1 MPNAFFLEP
10 DNLNGNSFSLDE
22 SESHHASH
30 VFRLQPGDPIAL
42 LNGEGLGFQGV
53 IENNSNGIVSG
64 IIQKKLK
71 SLGENDSKIIIAP
84 SILKRDR
91 FESLIEKAT
100 ELGVRQID
108 PILTDR
114 CVKRTLNLERCKKIV
129 MSAAKQCQR
138 SYFPM
143 VCQPTKL
150 LAWLDKPDHRQC
162 FAGMMCTSKQ
172 LSDYQFDNKIPVSVL
187 IGPEGDFSDNEIEH
201 MNKKRVKFFSL
212 GSRRLRADTAAQAS
226 LSILNELLT

>member
-100 ELGVRQID
+100 ELGVRQIN

-150 LAWLDKPDHRQC
+150 LAWLDKPGHRQC
-162 FAGMMCTSKQ
+162 FAGMMGTSKQ

-187 IGPEGDFSDNEIEH
+187 IGPEGDFSDNEIVQ

>member
-1 MPNAFFLEP
+1 MPNAFYLEP

-64 IIQKKLK
+64 TIQKRLE
-71 SLGENDSKIIIAP
+71 SLGENKSKIIIAP

-100 ELGVRQID
+100 ELGVWQIH

-114 CVKRTLNLERCKKIV
+114 CVKRTINLDRCKKIV

-150 LAWLDKPDHRQC
+150 LAWLDKSDRQC
-162 FAGMMCTSKQ
+162 FAGMMGTSKQ
-172 LSDYQFDNKIPVSVL
+172 LSEYQFDNKIPVHVL
-187 IGPEGDFSDNEIEH
+187 IGPEGDFSDNEVEH
-201 MNKKRVKFFSL
+201 MNNKRVKFFSL

>member
-1 MPNAFFLEP
+1 
-10 DNLNGNSFSLDE
+10 
-22 SESHHASH
+22 
-30 VFRLQPGDPIAL
+30 
-42 LNGEGLGFQGV
+42 
-53 IENNSNGIVSG
+53 
-64 IIQKKLK
+64 
-71 SLGENDSKIIIAP
+71 
-84 SILKRDR
+84 
-91 FESLIEKAT
+91 
-100 ELGVRQID
+100 
-108 PILTDR
+108 
-114 CVKRTLNLERCKKIV
+114 

-150 LAWLDKPDHRQC
+150 LAWLDKLDHRQC
-162 FAGMMCTSKQ
+162 FAGMMGTSKQ

>member
-150 LAWLDKPDHRQC
+150 LAWLDKLDHRQC
-162 FAGMMCTSKQ
+162 FAGMMGTSKQ

>member
-150 LAWLDKPDHRQC
+150 LEWLDKPDHRQC
-162 FAGMMCTSKQ
+162 FAGMMGTSKQ

-187 IGPEGDFSDNEIEH
+187 IGPEGDFSDNEIVQ

>member
-129 MSAAKQCQR
+129 MSAAKQCRR

-150 LAWLDKPDHRQC
+150 LAWLDKLDHRQC
-162 FAGMMCTSKQ
+162 FAGMMGTSKQ

-187 IGPEGDFSDNEIEH
+187 IGPEGDFSDNEIVQ

>member
-100 ELGVRQID
+100 ELGVQQID

-150 LAWLDKPDHRQC
+150 LAWLDKPDYRQC
-162 FAGMMCTSKQ
+162 FAGMMGTSKQ

-187 IGPEGDFSDNEIEH
+187 IGPEGDFSDNEIVQ

>member
-114 CVKRTLNLERCKKIV
+114 CVKPTLNLERCKKIV

-150 LAWLDKPDHRQC
+150 LAWLDKLDHRQC
-162 FAGMMCTSKQ
+162 FAGMMGTSKQ

-187 IGPEGDFSDNEIEH
+187 IGPEGDFSDNEIVQ

>member
-162 FAGMMCTSKQ
+162 FAGMMGTSKQ
-172 LSDYQFDNKIPVSVL
+172 LSDYQFDNKIPISVL
-187 IGPEGDFSDNEIEH
+187 IGPEGDFSDNEIEY

>member
-100 ELGVRQID
+100 ELGVRQIN

-150 LAWLDKPDHRQC
+150 LAWLDKLDHRQC
-162 FAGMMCTSKQ
+162 FAGMMGTSKQ

>member
-71 SLGENDSKIIIAP
+71 NLGENDSKIIIAP

-100 ELGVRQID
+100 ELGVQQID

-150 LAWLDKPDHRQC
+150 LAWLDKLDHRQC
-162 FAGMMCTSKQ
+162 FAGMMGTSKQ
-172 LSDYQFDNKIPVSVL
+172 LSDYQFDNKFPVSVL

-201 MNKKRVKFFSL
+201 INKKRVKFFSL

>member
-53 IENNSNGIVSG
+53 IEKNSNGIVSG
-64 IIQKKLK
+64 KIQKKLK
-71 SLGENDSKIIIAP
+71 SLGENNSKIIIAP

-162 FAGMMCTSKQ
+162 FAGMMGTSKQ